1 MKKALN
7 ITQTIVE
14 SVLQSAVLTLIVL
27 GFMMAMTS
35 CSTSRGI
42 KMYKKNGNRYSKEKT
57 YRVSSKSKGRC
68 VGGTCYAF

>member
-7 ITQTIVE
+7 TTQTIIE

-27 GFMMAMTS
+27 GFIMAITS
-35 CSTSRGI
+35 CSTSSH
-42 KMYKKNGNRYSKEKT
+42 YSKKKP
-57 YRVSSKSKGRC
+57 YKVSNKSHGRC

>member
-7 ITQTIVE
+7 ITQSIIE
-14 SVLQSAVLTLIVL
+14 SILQSAVLVLIVL

-35 CSTSRGI
+35 CSTSNH
-42 KMYKKNGNRYSKEKT
+42 YSKKNPYK
-57 YRVSSKSKGRC
+57 VSHKSHGRC